1 MDKEEIDQKVEN
13 QGRLELKLT
22 KMLEHLRFRR
32 ENLENKNLRMGNMLL
47 NTPRLYL
54 IKQVKIAKNNK
65 NKLKILQSKCK
76 VWRSQ
81 I

>member
-1 MDKEEIDQKVEN
+1 MDEIDQKVEN
-13 QGRLELKLT
+13 QGRLELKLM
-22 KMLEHLRFRR
+22 KMLEHLRFRQ
-32 ENLENKNLRMGNMLL
+32 ENLQNKNFRMGKMLRT
-47 NTPRLYL
+47 TPHPYL

-76 VWRSQ
+76 ARRIQ